1 VLNNL
6 SQSGVTKTGNSSR
19 PANRRTVTVLH
30 IRRWVVWWFYVG
42 VVCGVVALA
51 NIFFRNLTRG
61 QEEAILFLGVLHW
74 ILGGLVCWAWEGV
87 KLEKPVQS
95 QENQKMGQAA
105 LGTGRI
111 ALDLRLRESGQSRHR
126 SLVRLGLLN
135 EYLRRWEKRHQAS

>member
-1 VLNNL
+1 M
-6 SQSGVTKTGNSSR
+6 
-19 PANRRTVTVLH
+19 LH